1 MYRKKIYF
9 FPDNPGGKQFVDL
22 YSEGFASIVKL
33 FNFQGKFL
41 FVTIDSYFLFYI
53 ICICGQ

>member
-22 YSEGFASIVKL
+22 YSEGFALIVKL
-33 FNFQGKFL
+33 FNSQGKSLIVLPLTVIFL
-41 FVTIDSYFLFYI
+41 SI
-53 ICICGQ
+53 